1 MSRPLEVSLRYGPHP
16 LLSLYIYATTI
27 NSITVNMC
35 QYYVTPLRGVI
46 TVWSA
51 PPLISLYLRHYIK

>member
-35 QYYVTPLRGVI
+35 EYYVTPLRGVKRYGPQ
-46 TVWSA
+46 
-51 PPLISLYLRHYIK
+51 PPLISLFLRHYNK